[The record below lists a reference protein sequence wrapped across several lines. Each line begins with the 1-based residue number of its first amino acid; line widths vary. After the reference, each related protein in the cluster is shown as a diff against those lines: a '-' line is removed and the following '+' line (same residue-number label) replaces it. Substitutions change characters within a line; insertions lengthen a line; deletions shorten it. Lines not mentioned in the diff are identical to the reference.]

1 MILQWRGLPLHY
13 FYLVTIMKKYWLLL
27 GVCFLLGCNFNR
39 SRMEDESRMKKCG
52 FSFDS
57 FKKRNLVTIVKEL
70 EKKIESIPDSVGF
83 VAAYVLENENHIAI
97 VLKDTS
103 SQNIQY
109 FKKNVMNSSFFEFH
123 LGTDIVFEE
132 ETSVNN

>member
-1 MILQWRGLPLHY
+1 
-13 FYLVTIMKKYWLLL
+13 MKKYWLLL

-70 EKKIESIPDSVGF
+70 EKK
-83 VAAYVLENENHIAI
+83 
-97 VLKDTS
+97 
-103 SQNIQY
+103 
-109 FKKNVMNSSFFEFH
+109 
-123 LGTDIVFEE
+123 
-132 ETSVNN
+132 

>member
-1 MILQWRGLPLHY
+1 
-13 FYLVTIMKKYWLLL
+13 
-27 GVCFLLGCNFNR
+27 
-39 SRMEDESRMKKCG
+39 MEDESRMKKRF

-57 FKKRNLVTIVKEL
+57 FKKRNLVAIVKEL
-70 EKKIESIPDSVGF
+70 ENKIESIPDSVGF

-103 SQNIQY
+103 FQNIQY

-132 ETSVNN
+132 ETIINN